1 MINDYLMYVTLALTI
16 TALPGPAVILTV
28 RNSIKYGYNVAIL
41 NILGNF
47 VAMVIL
53 ASLSAVGL
61 GAIIV
66 TSSALFSAIKVA
78 GCVYLIYLGIQAW
91 RAPYVRVDDDV
102 ALYANKKKQLFTVFK
117 QGFGVGIANPKAIA
131 FFTALFPQF
140 IDPSRAYLPQFLTLI
155 LTIEGIS
162 TVVLTTYALCS
173 SAAAPFLCQK
183 KPMTLFNKI
192 TGAAFC
198 LFGLALIYEE

>member
-1 MINDYLMYVTLALTI
+1 MINDYVVYVVLALTI

-28 RNSIKYGYNVAIL
+28 RNSIKYGYQVAIL

-66 TSSALFSAIKVA
+66 ASSTLFSAIKVA
-78 GCVYLIYLGIQAW
+78 GCLYLIYLGVQAW
-91 RAPYVRVDDDV
+91 KAPSVSVTADIEG
-102 ALYANKKKQLFTVFK
+102 KKDHNRELFDVFK

-140 IDPSRAYLPQFLTLI
+140 IDPERAYLPQFLTLI

-162 TVVLTTYALCS
+162 TLVLTTYAVCS
-173 SAAAPFLCQK
+173 SAASPFLSQK
-183 KPMTLFNKI
+183 RPMTLFNKI
-192 TGAAFC
+192 TGAAFF

>member
-28 RNSIKYGYNVAIL
+28 RNSIKYGYKVAIL

-47 VAMVIL
+47 VAMVLL

-66 TSSALFSAIKVA
+66 ASSTLFSAIKVA
-78 GCVYLIYLGIQAW
+78 GCFYLIYLGLQAW
-91 RAPYVRVDDDV
+91 KAPYVRVTDDV
-102 ALYANKKKQLFTVFK
+102 AVTKDHKKQLLDVFK
-117 QGFGVGIANPKAIA
+117 EGFGVGIANPKAIA

-140 IDPSRAYLPQFLTLI
+140 IDPARAYLPQFLTLI

-173 SAAAPFLCQK
+173 SAASPFLSQK
-183 KPMTLFNKI
+183 KPMSLFNKI